1 MIPMPYDPNNIF
13 AKILRGEIPCKKIS
27 EDEFYLAFH
36 DIQPRAPIHAL
47 VIPKSAYKDVYDFNQ
62 NANPDEIVGFS
73 KGINQVIG
81 LLNLRQ
87 DGFRLI
93 SNFGTYG
100 GQEVPHYHVHLLGGK
115 KLGPMLP
122 SS

>member
-1 MIPMPYDPNNIF
+1 MSYDPNNIF

-62 NANPDEIVGFS
+62 NAKNEEIIGFC
-73 KGINQVIG
+73 KGINQVTQ
-81 LLNLRQ
+81 LLNLNQ

-93 SNFGTYG
+93 SNSGVYG

-115 KLGPMLP
+115 KLGPMLF

>member
-1 MIPMPYDPNNIF
+1 MSYDSNNVF

-47 VIPKSAYKDVYDFNQ
+47 VIPKSAYKDVCDFNKC
-62 NANPDEIVGFS
+62 AKDEEIIGFH
-73 KGINQVIG
+73 KGVNHVIE
-81 LLNLRQ
+81 LLNLKQ

-93 SNFGTYG
+93 SNCGIYG
-100 GQEVPHYHVHLLGGK
+100 GQEVPHYHIHLLGGK
-115 KLGPMLP
+115 KLGPML
-122 SS
+122 SSS

>member
-1 MIPMPYDPNNIF
+1 MILMPYDTNNIF

-27 EDEFYLAFH
+27 EDKFYLAFH

-47 VIPKSAYKDVYDFNQ
+47 VIPKCTYKDVYDFNQ
-62 NANPDEIVGFS
+62 NAKHEEIIGFY
-73 KGINQVIG
+73 KGINQVIE

-87 DGFRLI
+87 DGFRFI
-93 SNFGTYG
+93 SNSGIDG

-115 KLGPMLP
+115 KLGPML
-122 SS
+122 SSA